1 MTNILKKSVFPL
13 VSILL
18 ISAGTFLL
26 KEKHY
31 TLISLLVAAA
41 ACFGFAVYFDRKDIT
56 SRYAVLVAVM
66 TALSVAGRFVFAPV
80 PAFKPVTAVVI
91 ISGMYLTAGGGFLT
105 GALTALISNMYFG
118 HGAWT
123 PFQMIAWG
131 MIGMTAGILSK
142 QLRNKKIVLFIYGAF
157 AGVFYSFVMDI
168 WTVLWYSDGF
178 EIELYKAALISAV
191 PYTIIYAV
199 SNVIFL
205 SIIAKPFGRKLNRA
219 VELIER

>member
-1 MTNILKKSVFPL
+1 MTNILKKSIFPL
-13 VSILL
+13 ISVLL
-18 ISAGTFLL
+18 ILAGTFLL

-31 TLISLLVAAA
+31 TFISLLVAAS

-66 TALSVAGRFVFAPV
+66 TALSVAGRFIFAPV

-91 ISGMYLTAGGGFLT
+91 ISGMYLTAGGG
-105 GALTALISNMYFG
+105 

-131 MIGMTAGILSK
+131 MIGMAAGILSK
-142 QLRNKKIVLFIYGAF
+142 QLQNKKIVLFIYGAL

-178 EIELYKAALISAV
+178 EVGLYKAALISAV
-191 PYTIIYAV
+191 PYTIMYAV

-219 VELIER
+219 VVLIER